1 VVEQSL
7 FGNNRDSSAAFKAA
21 DDVLV
26 FDLETQKEFAEV
38 GGRDKPQLLKV
49 SVVGVYSYRQDKFL
63 CFEESEMNEFRALL
77 EQSKK
82 VVGFNIKHFDIR
94 VLESYLNGFDWRSVE
109 IIDIMEGVYNKL
121 GHRLFLNSIAQST
134 LKEEKAA
141 ASGLEAVRMFKE
153 GKMEELKNYCLE
165 DVRITKEI
173 YDFGRENSFLLYKS
187 LDGVT
192 DLKVEI
198 DFS

>member
-121 GHRLFLNSIAQST
+121 GHRLFLNSIAG
-134 LKEEKAA
+134 LKL
-141 ASGLEAVRMFKE
+141 LECSRK
-153 GKMEELKNYCLE
+153 
-165 DVRITKEI
+165 
-173 YDFGRENSFLLYKS
+173 GRWKS
-187 LDGVT
+187 
-192 DLKVEI
+192 
-198 DFS
+198 